1 MTVKSQPTT
10 PAIGSLSDLEHRL
23 GTKRGELAALLQSR
37 SELYR
42 PFQTIKKP
50 HPYPGIARRSDTK
63 PPKLRNID
71 NPIKQLKDIQHRI
84 LKNILSRVELPAY
97 MFGAVA
103 GSTLTKHGEQHV
115 PNQGTVVV
123 TMDISSYYPNI
134 TCLHVYYV
142 WHIVLG
148 CPPRVASLLTELTT
162 YDWHLPQGAPTSPT
176 IANIFLAS
184 IYAPICLACEKA
196 GLVITTWVDD
206 LIFSGKEARSVMET
220 VRATL
225 AVHGFKMSPQKRRIQ
240 GPHDE
245 QKIIG
250 IRLGRFAARVPHRKM
265 DELRT
270 AIYRLAIGTVPPE
283 EMEKYMHNLCG
294 RIAHI
299 NSIHKGDATKIKQYA
314 ARSGVSLLQASK

>member
-1 MTVKSQPTT
+1 M
-10 PAIGSLSDLEHRL
+10 
-23 GTKRGELAALLQSR
+23 LQSR

-42 PFQTIKKP
+42 PFQTTKKP
-50 HPYPGIARRSDTK
+50 HPYPGVRRKADTRQ
-63 PPKLRNID
+63 PKLRDID
-71 NPIKQLKDIQHRI
+71 NPVKQLKDIQARI
-84 LKNILSRVELPAY
+84 LKNILAHVELPAY

-103 GSTLTKHGEQHV
+103 GGTLTKHGEQHI

-148 CPPRVASLLTELTT
+148 CPPRIASLLTELTT
-162 YDWHLPQGAPTSPT
+162 YDWHLPQGAPTSPI

-225 AVHGFKMSPQKRRIQ
+225 AGHGFKMSPQKRKIQ
-240 GPHDE
+240 GPRDE
-245 QKIIG
+245 QRMTG
-250 IRLGRFAARVPHRKM
+250 TRLGRYAVRVPRGKM
-265 DELRT
+265 DELRA
-270 AIYRLAIGTVPPE
+270 AIHRLAMGTVPPE
-283 EMEKYMHNLCG
+283 EMEKYMRNLCG

-299 NSIHKGDATKIKQYA
+299 NSIHKGDAAKVKRYA
-314 ARSGVSLLQASK
+314 AKSGVQLP